1 MPDPSRSSRS
11 ASLFRFGAWGRS
23 PGKRSDHVSA
33 GPATRAAKVLYGPPG
48 MSVSR
53 LIFVEQRPMAGRV
66 LPIEAG
72 LTIGREGTDI
82 VLPDPEVSR
91 KHAVIRVDEGG
102 GAAIEDLGS
111 TNGTYVNDERTDG
124 AVAVDV
130 GDVVRFGNTLWHVAA
145 PGARTL
151 VVGPRTD
158 T

>member
-1 MPDPSRSSRS
+1 VT
-11 ASLFRFGAWGRS
+11 
-23 PGKRSDHVSA
+23 VS
-33 GPATRAAKVLYGPPG
+33 K
-48 MSVSR
+48 

-91 KHAVIRVDEGG
+91 KHAVMRVLESG

-111 TNGTYVNDERTDG
+111 TYGTFVNDERVHG
-124 AVAVDV
+124 ATPVVV
-130 GDVVRFGNTLWHVAA
+130 GDFVRFGSSWWLVAA
-145 PGARTL
+145 PGATTL
-151 VVGPRTD
+151 VVGPRAD

>member
-1 MPDPSRSSRS
+1 MT
-11 ASLFRFGAWGRS
+11 
-23 PGKRSDHVSA
+23 VS
-33 GPATRAAKVLYGPPG
+33 K
-48 MSVSR
+48 

-91 KHAVIRVDEGG
+91 RHAVMRVDEEG

-111 TNGTYVNDERTDG
+111 TNGTYVNEARTAG
-124 AVAVDV
+124 VVAVGV
-130 GDVVRFGNTLWHVAA
+130 GDIVRFGNTLWHVAA
-145 PGARTL
+145 PGATTL
-151 VVGPRTD
+151 VVGPRED

>member
-1 MPDPSRSSRS
+1 MTVSS
-11 ASLFRFGAWGRS
+11 
-23 PGKRSDHVSA
+23 
-33 GPATRAAKVLYGPPG
+33 
-48 MSVSR
+48 

-91 KHAVIRVDEGG
+91 KHAVMRVLEDG
-102 GAAIEDLGS
+102 GAAIEDTGS
-111 TNGTYVNDERTDG
+111 TNGTYVNETRIQSATT
-124 AVAVDV
+124 VDV

-145 PGARTL
+145 PGAKTL
-151 VVGPRTD
+151 VVGPRAD

>member
-1 MPDPSRSSRS
+1 MT
-11 ASLFRFGAWGRS
+11 
-23 PGKRSDHVSA
+23 VSH
-33 GPATRAAKVLYGPPG
+33 
-48 MSVSR
+48 
-53 LIFVEQRPMAGRV
+53 LIFVEQRPLAGRV

-91 KHAVIRVDEGG
+91 RHAVMRVLDGG

-111 TNGTYVNDERTDG
+111 TNGTYVNEERTAG
-124 AVAVDV
+124 TTPVGV

-145 PGARTL
+145 PGATTL
-151 VVGPRTD
+151 VVGPRAD